1 VRRRALGLALLL
13 ALGAAAA
20 DAAPPLDVL
29 VSDFQLVPL
38 AHEPPPPFS
47 LETLDGKKLG
57 PGDLVGRPVLLYFWA
72 TW

>member
-1 VRRRALGLALLL
+1 VRGRGVGLAALLV
-13 ALGAAAA
+13 LGVATAGAGPA
-20 DAAPPLDVL
+20 IDAL

-38 AHEPPPPFS
+38 AHEAPPPFS

-57 PGDLVGRPVLLYFWA
+57 PGDLLGRPVLLYFWA